1 MEVGFKPG
9 ELVKTKAGKKLRNR
23 GDVKL
28 SVHLVLLHLVHL
40 PHQAL
45 HFHHVDELEPANP
58 ALTLAQ
64 PGARRVLQE
73 KIIF

>member
-1 MEVGFKPG
+1 MGFKPG
-9 ELVKTKAGKKLRNR
+9 ELVETKAGKKLRNG

-28 SVHLVLLHLVHL
+28 SVHLVLLHLVLL

-45 HFHHVDELEPANP
+45 HLDHVDELEPANP

-64 PGARRVLQE
+64 PSARGVL
-73 KIIF
+73 

>member
-1 MEVGFKPG
+1 MGFKPG
-9 ELVKTKAGKKLRNR
+9 ELVKTKAGKKLRNG

-28 SVHLVLLHLVHL
+28 TVHLVLLHLAIL

-45 HFHHVDELEPANP
+45 HLDHVDELEPANS

-73 KIIF
+73 KITF